1 MLPKDQ
7 GVSIMRRSLWI
18 AVSLLGLAAGAAAV
32 VVSPGLVGRSE
43 ARTPI
48 ASEAVPRVVMVK
60 LARVGAKK
68 PEHRLP
74 GIVAARTEADVGFRV
89 GGKVVARTVAV
100 GDRVRAGDVVAR
112 LDDADLRLELEAA
125 EAARAAARIAL
136 DIAETNFDRVASLQS
151 GGWASRQASDAETV
165 AVEEARARLLQAER
179 TAELAQ
185 NQLGYATLRADADG
199 IVTQTLVEPGQVL
212 TAGQPVVR
220 LAHAGA
226 REAVV
231 AIPEAMVRGIEAARS
246 RVELWSE
253 PGVVRDATLRE
264 LSPVA
269 DAATRTF
276 EARYALVGAADLEL
290 GMSVTVFLA
299 VDGVEPAAAVPLSA
313 LLDSGSGPEVW
324 VVGIDGRLEARPVRV
339 GGVDGASARIVA
351 GLADGDRVVVLGA
364 HKLQAGE
371 PVRAVAAEG

>member
-1 MLPKDQ
+1 
-7 GVSIMRRSLWI
+7 MRSSLWI
-18 AVSLLGLAAGAAAV
+18 AVSLLGLAAGTAAV

-60 LARVGAKK
+60 LARLDAET

-89 GGKVVARTVAV
+89 GGKVVSRTVTV
-100 GDRVRAGDVVAR
+100 GDQVRAGDVVAR
-112 LDDADLRLELEAA
+112 LDEADLRLQVEAA
-125 EAARAAARIAL
+125 EAARTAARIAL
-136 DIAETNFDRVASLQS
+136 DMAETNFDRVASLQS
-151 GGWASRQASDAETV
+151 KGWASRQASDTETV
-165 AVEEARARLLQAER
+165 TVEEARARLLQAER
-179 TAELAQ
+179 AAELAR

-199 IVTQTLVEPGQVL
+199 IVTGTLAEPGQVL

-231 AIPEAMVRGIEAARS
+231 AIPEAMMRGVEAARA

-253 PGVVRDATLRE
+253 PGVMRDATLHE

-276 EARYALVGAADLEL
+276 EARYALRDSADLEL
-290 GMSVTVFLA
+290 GMSVTVSLA
-299 VDGVEPAAAVPLSA
+299 IGGVDPAATVPLSA
-313 LLDSGSGPEVW
+313 LLDSGSGPQVW
-324 VVGIDGRLEARPVRV
+324 VVGADGRLEARPVRV